1 MSIEKVLSETSN
13 LILDTSVLIGYFIEE
28 QLSIVT
34 LLDKYIFNK
43 NSSITLYGHNL
54 LKTEL
59 YYIICRKKGSNEAKD
74 ILIKIENVTNIISE
88 SWLFEK
94 AGQIKCKY
102 PIALS
107 DCFSI
112 SLGIFQDCPI
122 FFLKEK
128 ELSEEIINKINE
140 EFKTKIYAVS

>member
-13 LILDTSVLIGYFIEE
+13 LILATSVLIGYFIKE

>member
-13 LILDTSVLIGYFIEE
+13 LILDTSVLIGYFIEK
-28 QLSIVT
+28 QLSIAT

>member
-1 MSIEKVLSETSN
+1 VSIEKVLSETSN
-13 LILDTSVLIGYFIEE
+13 LILDTSVLIGYFIKE

>member
-1 MSIEKVLSETSN
+1 MIDIEIFKDYNDIVIDTGIFIEYFKQGERELKKTLREQLFSETSEITIN
-13 LILDTSVLIGYFIEE
+13 GHYFI
-28 QLSIVT
+28 
-34 LLDKYIFNK
+34 KA
-43 NSSITLYGHNL
+43 
-54 LKTEL
+54 EL
-59 YYIICRKKGSNEAKD
+59 YYIMCRKIGKVKAEKIIKD
-74 ILIKIENVTNIISE
+74 IEEYINFVSGEFLYEI
-88 SWLFEK
+88 
-94 AGQIKCKY
+94 AGEIKCKY
-102 PIALS
+102 PLAIS

>member
-1 MSIEKVLSETSN
+1 MIDIEIFKDYNDIVIDTGIFIEYFKQGERELKKILREHLFSETSEITIN
-13 LILDTSVLIGYFIEE
+13 GHYFIKAEM
-28 QLSIVT
+28 
-34 LLDKYIFNK
+34 
-43 NSSITLYGHNL
+43 
-54 LKTEL
+54 
-59 YYIICRKKGSNEAKD
+59 YYIMCRKIGKVKAEKIIKD
-74 ILIKIENVTNIISE
+74 IEEYINFVSGEFLYEI
-88 SWLFEK
+88 
-94 AGQIKCKY
+94 AGEIKCKY
-102 PIALS
+102 PLAIS

>member
-1 MSIEKVLSETSN
+1 VSIEKVLSETSN

-59 YYIICRKKGSNEAKD
+59 YYIICRNKGSNEATD
-74 ILIKIENVTNIISE
+74 ILIKIENVTNIIGE

-102 PIALS
+102 PIAFS